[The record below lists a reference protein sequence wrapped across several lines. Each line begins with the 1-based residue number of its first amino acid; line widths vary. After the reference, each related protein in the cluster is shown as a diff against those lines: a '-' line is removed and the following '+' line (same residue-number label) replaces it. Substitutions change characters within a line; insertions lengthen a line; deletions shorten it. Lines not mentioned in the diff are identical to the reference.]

1 MKKISL
7 INKFAKTIFVLL
19 FAGIAIFIAFSPSQN
34 SPLCQNVTVICM
46 EKVETPFELDACLNS
61 FDKLNCSDFKK
72 TYLQATRK
80 DKLPKTSRMIAE
92 SQICLEL
99 SQICLIHITSPLLF
113 EKCLDSFSKI
123 GCDNFERTAKAALA
137 KK

>member
-7 INKFAKTIFVLL
+7 INKLIFILL
-19 FAGIAIFIAFSPSQN
+19 IIGIAIFIVFFPSQN
-34 SPLCQNVTVICM
+34 SPLCQNVTVVCM
-46 EKVETPFELDACLNS
+46 EKVENPFELDACLNS
-61 FDKLNCSDFKK
+61 FNKLNCSDFKT
-72 TYLQATRK
+72 TYLQATGK
-80 DKLPKTSRMIAE
+80 DKLPKTSGMIAE

-99 SQICLIHITSPLLF
+99 SQICLIHITNPLLF
-113 EKCLDSFSKI
+113 EKCLDSFDKI